1 MYVIMDMGTTNTRLY
16 MCANNQ
22 VVDHVKGNFGA
33 SFGKRN
39 GRLELCKRVGS
50 LLNDLLEQCAVKECD
65 IESIVAL
72 GMAGSEIGLLY
83 IPHIFLPA
91 DARTLAENIR
101 KEKYHFTCAQIR
113 AGVDACRLY
122 GNGDSGCDKIWRTT
136 MSVS

>member
-22 VVDHVKGNFGA
+22 VVDHVKGSFGA

-72 GMAGSEIGLLY
+72 VMAGSEIGLATAIL
-83 IPHIFLPA
+83 LT
-91 DARTLAENIR
+91 RELASI
-101 KEKYHFTCAQIR
+101 
-113 AGVDACRLY
+113 
-122 GNGDSGCDKIWRTT
+122 
-136 MSVS
+136 